1 MRFSVAVSQ
10 NLTPIYTPFAVT
22 PLVVPPSIRARI
34 AAALGDPIISVNDD
48 LLVNENMV
56 DGLFITPALQMY
68 FTYWPLKLKAEYAI
82 AGTYDIPFPNDRVFG
97 VTMAR
102 VATAQPCASFGKS
115 PFMNEVILHQVSGGG
130 SYGKTPYGRDPY
142 ITTGIAIKEQTE
154 RMSYISLRKAGNSNI
169 DVAGKRLWG
178 FSSVSGNLVV
188 DWAMWSKDFADVRF
202 EHVEDVIK
210 VCQMYALEYVGGL
223 RSQSDP
229 NTGVTADGSSFLDK
243 ADKIKEEIVTQRW
256 RGRVPVIVLP

>member
-1 MRFSVAVSQ
+1 MNF
-10 NLTPIYTPFAVT
+10 YDT

-34 AAALGDPIISVNDD
+34 AAALGDPIISVSND

-56 DGLFITPALQMY
+56 NDLFITPALQMY
-68 FTYWPLKLKAEYAI
+68 FTYWPIKLKREYPI
-82 AGTYDIPFPNDRVFG
+82 SGSYDIPFPDDRVFG

-102 VATAQPCASFGKS
+102 VTTAESCLSYGKS
-115 PFMNEVILHQVSGGG
+115 PFVNEMILHQVSGGG
-130 SYGKTPYGRDPY
+130 GYGRTPYGRDPY

-169 DVAGKRLWG
+169 DTAGKRLWG
-178 FSSVSGNLVV
+178 FSSISGKLIV
-188 DWAMWSKDFADVRF
+188 DWALWSKDFNDVRF

-210 VCQMYALEYVGGL
+210 VCQMYALEYVGSL